1 MPQPVFAFLAFT
13 SGSYEGAIIR
23 DMRLANDLHR
33 RGFKVHVYWL
43 MEQNPELVDKGIPQ
57 SVLARG
63 YRYAL
68 KKPSG
73 LLNSFGKVFDLFPP
87 ARRRLFVAQHPDFV
101 FHLMGHLMHV
111 IADGGRSDPALLD
124 RLEKFLI
131 RDGVTHLLPT
141 FAWLCPIPQRIKERG
156 KAKFDYLPTFQGEE
170 IFAHFARHAG
180 RLDDYHRVLRETVD
194 GSPWPSVAV
203 SKDYIGRL
211 HAEMGIDPSKLRPIY
226 PGIDL
231 PEGSE
236 LRVQGSGSPQSA
248 IGNPQSA
255 IDHDFELLTTK
266 RMFPSLKPDIPL
278 VTYLGRQDPEKGI
291 DLLLYAVKMLAD
303 RNVPLQLACVGG
315 SSFGQQYR
323 KVMEAIAEHLRL
335 TVFFK
340 GRVSNEQRSALF
352 RHSRCVVYPSIHREP
367 FGMVAAEAMSFG
379 TPVLVPNLGGI
390 TEVVDVDGRRG
401 GLTFNAWDPTDLATQ
416 LQRLLTDDA
425 FYAELRTN
433 ARPLSELFTVSNMT
447 DRVLAHMGLPPRPT
461 AP

>member
-33 RGFKVHVYWL
+33 RGFKVHIYWL

-63 YRYAL
+63 LRYGF
-68 KKPSG
+68 KKPSAITE
-73 LLNSFGKVFDLFPP
+73 SAGKLFNLFPP

-101 FHLMGHLMHV
+101 FRLMGHLMHV

-124 RLEKFLI
+124 RLEKFLT

-141 FAWLCPIPQRIKERG
+141 FAWLCPIPQRVKERG
-156 KAKFDYLPTFQGEE
+156 RAKFDYLPTFQGEE

-211 HAEMGIDPSKLRPIY
+211 HSEMGIDPHKLRPIY

-231 PEGSE
+231 PPASE
-236 LRVQGSGSPQSA
+236 LGTRNSEQ
-248 IGNPQSA
+248 
-255 IDHDFELLTTK
+255 DFQALTAK

-303 RNVPLQLACVGG
+303 RNIPLQLACVGG

-335 TVFFK
+335 TVFWK
-340 GRVSNEQRSALF
+340 GRVSNDQRAALF

-401 GLTFNAWDPTDLATQ
+401 GLTFNAWDTTDLAAQ

-425 FYAELRTN
+425 LYAELAAN

-447 DRVLAHMGLPPRPT
+447 DRVLGHMGLPAKPD
-461 AP
+461 